1 MLKGLLLGMTGGVF
15 TRVYTHTHPWIL
27 YYTTRRYYYN
37 ILKTHVYK
45 IITHVCTVNHT
56 IHMFTQIK
64 YTLLFKF
71 IFISLH
77 RHVSCFIYIISPD
90 RYCITF
96 DMSTISYSIS
106 SILFFIV
113 LPGYPGTTYHM
124 YVTLPG

>member
-64 YTLLFKF
+64 YTLSLNLLYLFHYIDMF
-71 IFISLH
+71 
-77 RHVSCFIYIISPD
+77 HVS
-90 RYCITF
+90 
-96 DMSTISYSIS
+96 ST
-106 SILFFIV
+106 LFHQT
-113 LPGYPGTTYHM
+113 GT
-124 YVTLPG
+124 V

>member
-1 MLKGLLLGMTGGVF
+1 MTGGVF

-64 YTLLFKF
+64 YTLSLNLYLFHYIDMF
-71 IFISLH
+71 
-77 RHVSCFIYIISPD
+77 HVS
-90 RYCITF
+90 
-96 DMSTISYSIS
+96 ST
-106 SILFFIV
+106 LFHQT
-113 LPGYPGTTYHM
+113 GT
-124 YVTLPG
+124 V